1 MQNITEQ
8 KTLEMPK
15 YITYTERLNEIYNS
29 DGTLKQNEIKT
40 DTYDSTEIENEEIKE
55 Q

>member
-1 MQNITEQ
+1 
-8 KTLEMPK
+8 MPN
-15 YITYTERLNEIYNS
+15 YISLAERINEIYNP

-40 DTYDSTEIENEEIKE
+40 DTDDLVEIEKEEIKE